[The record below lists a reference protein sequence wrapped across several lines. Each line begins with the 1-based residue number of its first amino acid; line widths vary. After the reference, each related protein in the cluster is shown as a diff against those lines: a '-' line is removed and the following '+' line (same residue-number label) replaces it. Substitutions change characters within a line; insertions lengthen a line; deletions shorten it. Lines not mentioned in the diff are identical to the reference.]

1 MGIDG
6 ATWDVMEPMIARGE
20 LPNFA
25 DLVTRGSKG
34 RLISVQPYVSPVVW
48 TTFAT
53 GSFPR
58 FHNVLDF
65 FYPYTG
71 TKKRLIK
78 SSIRQRPAIWN
89 IASEAGRRTG
99 VVGYF
104 VTHPPEAINGFMVSD
119 RAFQKNIKG
128 SVHPGDVKEVVDE
141 VRAALLQPEE
151 RARLLRRFIPWEYQR
166 SATKDPDD
174 PYHRVSQVV
183 ADRIDVQSLIDEFH
197 RQVANRL
204 YDRDLDLFIT
214 YYRLVDHASHAA
226 WLYYDSAD
234 FESKPS
240 DREAALLQDLIPAT
254 YRYMDEIV
262 GELVRHAGQSAN
274 IVVISD
280 HGFGSATGSWK
291 VSEEHRGK
299 LTGNHRPD
307 GVWLAA
313 GPDIEPGEVSGMSI
327 LDIAPTL
334 LAMQNLPISTELPGR
349 VFEDVLRDDFLESA
363 PIERVESYAVRPVT
377 IDDQQADIESEQDS
391 MRTLR
396 ALGYV
401 GGDTE
406 LAVEDLPSDSGF
418 WEIDVHLR
426 RRALAGEIVYHLL
439 NDDIENVR
447 RVVRL
452 VSENDPDL
460 VGQLATSTQGEIKR
474 LERSLGQLPFS
485 PATLDRAQN
494 LFTRLASSPLGKLST
509 DDGSGSRAE
518 IAVD

>member
-1 MGIDG
+1 
-6 ATWDVMEPMIARGE
+6 
-20 LPNFA
+20 
-25 DLVTRGSKG
+25 
-34 RLISVQPYVSPVVW
+34 
-48 TTFAT
+48 
-53 GSFPR
+53 
-58 FHNVLDF
+58 
-65 FYPYTG
+65 
-71 TKKRLIK
+71 
-78 SSIRQRPAIWN
+78 
-89 IASEAGRRTG
+89 
-99 VVGYF
+99 
-104 VTHPPEAINGFMVSD
+104 
-119 RAFQKNIKG
+119 
-128 SVHPGDVKEVVDE
+128 
-141 VRAALLQPEE
+141 
-151 RARLLRRFIPWEYQR
+151 
-166 SATKDPDD
+166 
-174 PYHRVSQVV
+174 
-183 ADRIDVQSLIDEFH
+183 
-197 RQVANRL
+197 
-204 YDRDLDLFIT
+204 
-214 YYRLVDHASHAA
+214 
-226 WLYYDSAD
+226 
-234 FESKPS
+234 
-240 DREAALLQDLIPAT
+240 
-254 YRYMDEIV
+254 
-262 GELVRHAGQSAN
+262 
-274 IVVISD
+274 
-280 HGFGSATGSWK
+280 
-291 VSEEHRGK
+291 
-299 LTGNHRPD
+299 
-307 GVWLAA
+307 
-313 GPDIEPGEVSGMSI
+313 MSI